1 MSALFN
7 VYQAKAGQTAIYP
20 ESGTGSFNAVA
31 YAVLGL
37 SNEAGEVAGKL
48 KKVWRDDQGQ
58 LTHPRKAAIADELG
72 DVLWYLA
79 AVANELGYDLEEIAK
94 HNLDKLFSR
103 QERGVIGGSGDN
115 R

>member
-1 MSALFN
+1 MSLEFED
-7 VYQAKAGQTAIYP
+7 YQEAAAKTAIYP
-20 ESGTGSFNAVA
+20 EAGTGSFNAVA

-48 KKVWRDDQGQ
+48 KKVWRDNEGVIDSE
-58 LTHPRKAAIADELG
+58 KCDAMAAELG

-79 AVANELGYDLEEIAK
+79 AVANELGWNLHEVAQA
-94 HNLDKLFSR
+94 NLDKLNSR
-103 QERGVIGGSGDN
+103 AARGVIGGSGDN